1 MTFRSLYH
9 TEVIN
14 DAGLNG
20 HARVTLGG
28 DLDVLTS
35 SPLQDDPGTNPEQ
48 LLGLALATCL
58 NATIEAE
65 EGRRGLEHAAEVKV
79 GVDMG
84 KDTEGYQFFW
94 TARSGFPKSLKQR
107 PKRSWSSA
115 NAAAQF
121 LKSLVQAK
129 TSGCTWLSNSHFRGG
144 EHEVLSH

>member
-58 NATIEAE
+58 INI
-65 EGRRGLEHAAEVKV
+65 GRKSRDFSHGMDRLLLTSFRA
-79 GVDMG
+79 
-84 KDTEGYQFFW
+84 FFY
-94 TARSGFPKSLKQR
+94 FI
-107 PKRSWSSA
+107 
-115 NAAAQF
+115 
-121 LKSLVQAK
+121 
-129 TSGCTWLSNSHFRGG
+129 
-144 EHEVLSH
+144 VLLIIDILLNDLLAHIP

>member
-48 LLGLALATCL
+48 APGISAGDLFKWARIPRATSS
-58 NATIEAE
+58 
-65 EGRRGLEHAAEVKV
+65 
-79 GVDMG
+79 
-84 KDTEGYQFFW
+84 FW

-107 PKRSWSSA
+107 PKRSWPSA
-115 NAAAQF
+115 NAAAQL
-121 LKSLVQAK
+121 LKSLVPAK
-129 TSGCTWLSNSHFRGG
+129 TSGCTWLSNSYFRGG

>member
-65 EGRRGLEHAAEVKV
+65 EGAG
-79 GVDMG
+79 D
-84 KDTEGYQFFW
+84 
-94 TARSGFPKSLKQR
+94 
-107 PKRSWSSA
+107 
-115 NAAAQF
+115 
-121 LKSLVQAK
+121 
-129 TSGCTWLSNSHFRGG
+129 
-144 EHEVLSH
+144 

>member
-65 EGRRGLEHAAEVKV
+65 EDEFEYSDL
-79 GVDMG
+79 
-84 KDTEGYQFFW
+84 
-94 TARSGFPKSLKQR
+94 
-107 PKRSWSSA
+107 
-115 NAAAQF
+115 
-121 LKSLVQAK
+121 
-129 TSGCTWLSNSHFRGG
+129 
-144 EHEVLSH
+144 

>member
-58 NATIEAE
+58 N
-65 EGRRGLEHAAEVKV
+65 GQGYRGL
-79 GVDMG
+79 
-84 KDTEGYQFFW
+84 
-94 TARSGFPKSLKQR
+94 P
-107 PKRSWSSA
+107 
-115 NAAAQF
+115 
-121 LKSLVQAK
+121 
-129 TSGCTWLSNSHFRGG
+129 
-144 EHEVLSH
+144 VLFGLPGPDSPSR

>member
-14 DAGLNG
+14 NAGLNG

-84 KDTEGYQFFW
+84 KDTEGYQFFLDCQVRIPQV
-94 TARSGFPKSLKQR
+94 AEAEAQEILVKCERRCPVSKIVGSSQNVRVHLVKQF
-107 PKRSWSSA
+107 A
-115 NAAAQF
+115 F
-121 LKSLVQAK
+121 
-129 TSGCTWLSNSHFRGG
+129 
-144 EHEVLSH
+144 